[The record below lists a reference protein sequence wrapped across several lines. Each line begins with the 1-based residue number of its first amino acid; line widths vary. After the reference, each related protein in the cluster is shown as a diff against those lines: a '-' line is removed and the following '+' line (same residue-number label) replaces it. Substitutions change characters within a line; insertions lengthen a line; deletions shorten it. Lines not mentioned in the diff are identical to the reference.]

1 MGAPRLCLC
10 YVMKPQHAHALLASP
25 TSYKPKLLCEHGLT
39 PAAPQQGLCTSTP
52 NPSTS
57 TLRKEKHGRDKGL
70 LLGQPALT
78 CHQKKHFPAAHTGT
92 PSTDGCPAPKQGGTE
107 RGALRCGD
115 VPPPNQG
122 GHSPAAGQGA
132 PSTRLCSEH
141 NKGRRF
147 WKTFVPL
154 LDVMKLV
161 KEHETACRGWEHP
174 GLYEQC
180 SRIPALYGKARCSP
194 PPYTHPGRRFF
205 IIFSW
210 ERWDKHKQPHQPYTQ
225 GVIREAAPI
234 TNQVRAKIK
243 SVTKR

>member
-1 MGAPRLCLC
+1 M
-10 YVMKPQHAHALLASP
+10 
-25 TSYKPKLLCEHGLT
+25 
-39 PAAPQQGLCTSTP
+39 QG
-52 NPSTS
+52 
-57 TLRKEKHGRDKGL
+57 R
-70 LLGQPALT
+70 
-78 CHQKKHFPAAHTGT
+78 
-92 PSTDGCPAPKQGGTE
+92 
-107 RGALRCGD
+107 
-115 VPPPNQG
+115 PPPNQG

-154 LDVMKLV
+154 LDVMKPV